1 VFARLGTNWALTLTA
16 FLSLALMP
24 VPFVFLKYGAR
35 IRARS
40 SFAPGH
46 KSPQLSRPATRHEED
61 IAEEVRM
68 ADLAQVESVVE
79 DARARGHHA

>member
-1 VFARLGTNWALTLTA
+1 MFGRLGTNWALTLIA
-16 FLSLALMP
+16 FISLVLTP

-35 IRARS
+35 IRAGS
-40 SFAPGH
+40 TFAPGH
-46 KSPQLSRPATRHEED
+46 KPPQLSKPATRHEQD